1 MQTYEPPIQML
12 IKSFHNFIF
21 MNVKVEK
28 KLSSSI
34 DPIIWT
40 ITNSAI
46 FMNLKS
52 QAQNNASVLIIQ
64 FGNDN
69 FNFIIDGG
77 EDGHFVNDK
86 K

>member
-28 KLSSSI
+28 NLSSSI
-34 DPIIWT
+34 DLIIWT

-52 QAQNNASVLIIQ
+52 QAQNNPSVLTTQ
-64 FGNDN
+64 FGDEH
-69 FNFIIDGG
+69 FNYIIDDG
-77 EDGHFVNDK
+77 ENGHFVSDK

>member
-28 KLSSSI
+28 NLSSSI

-40 ITNSAI
+40 ITNYVI
-46 FMNLKS
+46 FINL
-52 QAQNNASVLIIQ
+52 
-64 FGNDN
+64 D
-69 FNFIIDGG
+69 DG
-77 EDGHFVNDK
+77 ENGHFVNDK

>member
-28 KLSSSI
+28 KISSSI

-40 ITNSAI
+40 ITNYAI
-46 FMNLKS
+46 FINLES
-52 QAQNNASVLIIQ
+52 QAQNNASILTTQ
-64 FGNDN
+64 FGDDN
-69 FNFIIDGG
+69 FNYIIDDG
-77 EDGHFVNDK
+77 ENVHFVSDK